1 MRRRDFIALLGG
13 AAAAWPLAARAQ
25 QPAMPVIGFLH
36 SGTAAPYEAPVSL
49 QRCIGTA
56 ALHRHGTL
64 NDSRAGFSRCSPK
77 MSPP

>member
-1 MRRRDFIALLGG
+1 
-13 AAAAWPLAARAQ
+13 
-25 QPAMPVIGFLH
+25 MPVIGFLH
-36 SGTAAPYEAPVSL
+36 SGTAAPYEAPASL